1 MTPDNHEELRRVHY
15 LRLKAHWGKKWADE
29 NAFSPD
35 RWPEDRA
42 AWAAVAHNKHPADA
56 NVEMA
61 RFHLKLAREI
71 MKGTNDEG

>member
-1 MTPDNHEELRRVHY
+1 MTPDNHEKLRRVHY

-29 NAFSPD
+29 KAISPD

-42 AWAAVAHNKHPADA
+42 AWAAGTHKKPPADA
-56 NVEMA
+56 NVEMT

-71 MKGTNDEG
+71 MDRTDDDT

>member
-1 MTPDNHEELRRVHY
+1 MEPDNQQELRRAHY
-15 LRLKAHWGKKWADE
+15 LRLKAHWGKKWAE
-29 NAFSPD
+29 KNAFSPD

-61 RFHLKLAREI
+61 RFHLKLAHEI
-71 MKGTNDEG
+71 IKGTHDDG